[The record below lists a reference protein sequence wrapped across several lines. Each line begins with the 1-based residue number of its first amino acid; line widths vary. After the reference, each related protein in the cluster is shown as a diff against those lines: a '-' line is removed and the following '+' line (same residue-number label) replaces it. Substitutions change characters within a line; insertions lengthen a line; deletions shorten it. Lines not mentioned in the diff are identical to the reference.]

1 MSGLMAAAAAANR
14 GERVRRGECL
24 VYEPVPAGEQH
35 RLPGAASAVGG
46 GVSVLCGAEE
56 TGEGR

>member
-1 MSGLMAAAAAANR
+1 MAATAAADR
-14 GERVRRGECL
+14 GERVRRGKCR

-35 RLPGAASAVGG
+35 RVSGAAPAVGG
-46 GVSVLCGAEE
+46 GVPVLRGAEE

>member
-1 MSGLMAAAAAANR
+1 MAAAAVADS
-14 GERVRRGECL
+14 GERVRRGKCR

-35 RLPGAASAVGG
+35 RIPGAAPAVGG
-46 GVSVLCGAEE
+46 GVQVLRGAEE